1 MIIDVFD
8 PVLCPERTC
17 VQKHI
22 AAKIKWM
29 GSLLVLV
36 SSATFKPKT
45 PHEIFIYMYLL
56 QPRQELIKKNRLNLS
71 NLVA

>member
-8 PVLCPERTC
+8 PVLCPERTR
-17 VQKHI
+17 

-36 SSATFKPKT
+36 SSATFKPHTWDFYLYVFAATKT
-45 PHEIFIYMYLL
+45 
-56 QPRQELIKKNRLNLS
+56 RVDKKK
-71 NLVA
+71 

>member
-8 PVLCPERTC
+8 PVLCPERTR

-36 SSATFKPKT
+36 SSATFKPHTWDFYLYVFAATKT
-45 PHEIFIYMYLL
+45 
-56 QPRQELIKKNRLNLS
+56 RVDKKK
-71 NLVA
+71 